1 MSTDVLLLVAVGGV
15 VLAAVGIYM
24 FKALKRKK

>member
-15 VLAAVGIYM
+15 IMVAVGIYM
-24 FKALKRKK
+24 FKAVRGKK